1 MQPKRCPG
9 ALPQST
15 SYNLRS
21 MTLQER
27 ITPDLKDAMRA
38 KDQAA
43 LRGIRAIKNAIL
55 LQQTDGSGQQL
66 DEAGE
71 IALLQKLVKSR
82 QESLDIYEKQG
93 RDDLAQPEREE
104 IEVISRYLPEQ
115 LSDEKLEA
123 IVKEVIA
130 ETGATSMRDMG
141 KVMGAA
147 NARVAG
153 RADGKQVAST
163 VKRLLG

>member
-1 MQPKRCPG
+1 M
-9 ALPQST
+9 S
-15 SYNLRS
+15 
-21 MTLQER
+21 LQDR

-55 LQQTDGSGQQL
+55 LQKTDGSGTEL

-82 QESLDIYEKQG
+82 QESISIYEEQG
-93 RDDLAQPEREE
+93 REDLAKPEREE
-104 IEVISRYLPEQ
+104 VEVISRYLPEQ

-123 IVKEVIA
+123 IVKEVID

-141 KVMGAA
+141 RVMGQA

-153 RADGKQVAST
+153 RADGKQVADT
-163 VKRLLG
+163 VKRLLTQK

>member
-1 MQPKRCPG
+1 M
-9 ALPQST
+9 S
-15 SYNLRS
+15 
-21 MTLQER
+21 LQDR

-55 LQQTDGSGQQL
+55 LQKTDGSGTEL

-82 QESLDIYEKQG
+82 QESITIYEEQG
-93 RDDLAQPEREE
+93 REDLAAPEREE
-104 IEVISRYLPEQ
+104 VEVISRYLPEQ
-115 LSDEKLEA
+115 LSDEKLES
-123 IVKEVIA
+123 IVQEVIA

-141 KVMGAA
+141 RVMGQA

-153 RADGKQVAST
+153 RADGKQVADT
-163 VKRLLG
+163 VKRLLTQA

>member
-1 MQPKRCPG
+1 
-9 ALPQST
+9 
-15 SYNLRS
+15 

-55 LQQTDGSGQQL
+55 LQKTDGSGKEL

-82 QESLDIYEKQG
+82 QESIAIYEEQN
-93 RDDLAQPEREE
+93 REDLAAPEREE
-104 IEVISRYLPEQ
+104 VEVISRYLPEQ

-130 ETGATSMRDMG
+130 ETGASSMRDMG
-141 KVMGAA
+141 KVMGQA

-153 RADGKQVAST
+153 RADGKQVADT

>member
-1 MQPKRCPG
+1 
-9 ALPQST
+9 
-15 SYNLRS
+15 
-21 MTLQER
+21 MTLQDR

-55 LQQTDGSGQQL
+55 LQQTDGTGTKL

-82 QESLDIYEKQG
+82 QESLDIYEQQG
-93 RDDLAQPEREE
+93 REDLAEPEREE
-104 IEVISRYLPEQ
+104 IEVIGKYLPEP

-123 IVKEVIA
+123 LIKEVIA
-130 ETGATSMRDMG
+130 STGATSMRDMG
-141 KVMGAA
+141 MVMGRA
-147 NARVAG
+147 NASVAG
-153 RADGKQVAST
+153 RADGKQVAAT

>member
-1 MQPKRCPG
+1 M
-9 ALPQST
+9 S
-15 SYNLRS
+15 
-21 MTLQER
+21 LQDR

-55 LQQTDGSGQQL
+55 LQKTDGSGQTL

-82 QESLDIYEKQG
+82 QESIAIYEEQG
-93 RDDLAQPEREE
+93 REDLAAPEREE
-104 IEVISRYLPEQ
+104 VEVISRYLPEQ

-123 IVKEVIA
+123 LVKEVIA

-141 KVMGAA
+141 RVMGQA

-153 RADGKQVAST
+153 RADGKQVADT
-163 VKRLLG
+163 VKRLLSQK

>member
-1 MQPKRCPG
+1 M
-9 ALPQST
+9 S
-15 SYNLRS
+15 
-21 MTLQER
+21 LQDR

-55 LQQTDGSGQQL
+55 LQKTDGSGQAL

-82 QESLDIYEKQG
+82 QESIAIYEEQG
-93 RDDLAQPEREE
+93 REDLAGPEREE
-104 IEVISRYLPEQ
+104 VEVISRYLPEQ

-123 IVKEVIA
+123 LVKEVIA
-130 ETGATSMRDMG
+130 DTGATSMRDMG
-141 KVMGAA
+141 RVMGQA

-153 RADGKQVAST
+153 RADGKQVADT
-163 VKRLLG
+163 VKRLLSQS

>member
-1 MQPKRCPG
+1 
-9 ALPQST
+9 
-15 SYNLRS
+15 

-27 ITPDLKDAMRA
+27 ITPDLKAAMRA

-43 LRGIRAIKNAIL
+43 LRGIRAIKNALL
-55 LQQTDGSGQQL
+55 LQQTDGSGATL

-82 QESLDIYEKQG
+82 QESLEIYEKQG
-93 RDDLAQPEREE
+93 REDLAQPEREE

-123 IVKEVIA
+123 LIREVIA

-141 KVMGAA
+141 KVMGQA
-147 NARVAG
+147 NARAAG
-153 RADGKQVAST
+153 RADGKQIAAT
-163 VKRLLG
+163 VKRLLA

>member
-1 MQPKRCPG
+1 
-9 ALPQST
+9 
-15 SYNLRS
+15 

-38 KDQAA
+38 KDQAG

-55 LQQTDGSGQQL
+55 LQQTDGSGKEL

-82 QESLDIYEKQG
+82 QESIAIYEEQG
-93 RDDLAQPEREE
+93 REDLAAPEREE
-104 IEVISRYLPEQ
+104 VEVISRYLPEQ

-130 ETGATSMRDMG
+130 ETGASSMRDMG
-141 KVMGAA
+141 KVMGQA

-153 RADGKQVAST
+153 RADGKQVADT
-163 VKRLLG
+163 VKRLLA

>member
-1 MQPKRCPG
+1 M
-9 ALPQST
+9 S
-15 SYNLRS
+15 
-21 MTLQER
+21 LQDR

-55 LQQTDGSGQQL
+55 LQKTDGSGQEL

-82 QESLDIYEKQG
+82 QESITIYEEQG
-93 RDDLAQPEREE
+93 REDLAAPEREE
-104 IEVISRYLPEQ
+104 VEVISRYLPEQ

-141 KVMGAA
+141 RVMGQA

-153 RADGKQVAST
+153 RADGKQVADT
-163 VKRLLG
+163 VKRLLTQG